1 MRIAVVIIGSLL
13 LLLLIAMYLDLA
25 ARARPTR
32 YLGEPIPAGQE
43 VQIELTPTFEPRAA
57 GWTEP
62 QDVVLEV
69 RSAGKLLVA
78 ETESVASLE
87 ARTYRV
93 SLPGLTEVELWC
105 AAYAGSDAALS
116 DAAIEVEGLGD
127 NSLRGLRVRVGR
139 DGQWWND
146 QTLWAVPGGA
156 PAGTIRVR
164 LPEDLAAPAAA
175 SSQPVSV
182 EAEELG
188 S

>member
-13 LLLLIAMYLDLA
+13 LLSLIAMYLDLA
-25 ARARPTR
+25 ARARPPR
-32 YLGEPIPAGQE
+32 FLGEPIAAGQD
-43 VQIELTPTFEPRAA
+43 VQIELTPTFEPRAG

-62 QDVVLEV
+62 LDVVLEV
-69 RSAGKLLVA
+69 RSAGQVLVA
-78 ETESVASLE
+78 ETEPVGSLE

-93 SLPGLTEVELWC
+93 SLPGFTEVELWC
-105 AAYAGSDAALS
+105 AAYAGSDAVLS
-116 DAAIEVEGLGD
+116 DAAIVVEGLGD
-127 NSLRGLRVRVGR
+127 TALRGLRVRVGR

-164 LPEDLAAPAAA
+164 IPDAPAVPASA
-175 SSQPVSV
+175 SSQPMDVD
-182 EAEELG
+182 AEEAG